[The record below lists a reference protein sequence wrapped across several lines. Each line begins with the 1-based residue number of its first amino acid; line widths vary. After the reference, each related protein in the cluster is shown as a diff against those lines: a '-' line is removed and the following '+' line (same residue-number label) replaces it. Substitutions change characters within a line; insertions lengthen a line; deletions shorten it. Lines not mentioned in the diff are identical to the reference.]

1 MPDAPN
7 PNHSEVYQLADGF
20 VETLAELDPIAAT
33 YLGVPGYDHQLTDY
47 SPDAAERS
55 ADAERTLLARIR
67 EAQPNSTGER
77 RCRET
82 VIDDISASLKRHDA
96 GMHYDGMNILHSP
109 VQSVR
114 QVFDMMPR
122 TTADDIANIIERMN
136 NVGGALDSYAQ
147 TLKEGIRLGKTA
159 SVRQTQGCISQIE
172 QWAGSDG
179 STPFFRNIADEV
191 AANADTSST
200 AKSDISTAADHATK
214 AYLRF
219 AGFLAEEY
227 LPKAR
232 VEDAVGTERYALGSL
247 SYNGIELDLLDT
259 YEWGWDQLA
268 WVRSEMQAAA
278 NAIKP
283 GATVAAAIET
293 LESDPERAVH
303 GVDEFRDWMQSLQ
316 DTTIGDMDGSHF
328 DIAEPVREI
337 QAMIAPPGGALAM
350 YYTGPSEDF
359 SRPGRTWYPT
369 GGKTS
374 FPLWREVSIAYHEGV
389 PGHHFQIATT
399 MTMSQNLSRY
409 QRLLAGSS
417 GYTEGWALYAERLMS
432 ELGYLAH
439 PDYYMGYLDAQALRS
454 VRVIIDIGMHLQLN
468 IPSASD
474 FHPGATWTPDL
485 AYEFMCD
492 NVHFPRDFVASE
504 IDRYLGLPGQAIS
517 YKVGER
523 VWLDARAEAKSHKA
537 ANFDLKAWHNSAL
550 SLGPMGLAQ
559 MKRELAATDAD

>member
-1 MPDAPN
+1 MTSVGRWIPTRRRSRKGYGLGRRRACAKRRDA
-7 PNHSEVYQLADGF
+7 YR
-20 VETLAELDPIAAT
+20 
-33 YLGVPGYDHQLTDY
+33 
-47 SPDAAERS
+47 RS
-55 ADAERTLLARIR
+55 
-67 EAQPNSTGER
+67 NS
-77 RCRET
+77 
-82 VIDDISASLKRHDA
+82 
-96 GMHYDGMNILHSP
+96 
-109 VQSVR
+109 
-114 QVFDMMPR
+114 
-122 TTADDIANIIERMN
+122 
-136 NVGGALDSYAQ
+136 GG
-147 TLKEGIRLGKTA
+147 
-159 SVRQTQGCISQIE
+159 
-172 QWAGSDG
+172 GSDG

-268 WVRSEMQAAA
+268 WVRSEMQEAA

-316 DTTIGDMDGSHF
+316 DATIEDMDGSHF

-454 VRVIIDIGMHLQLN
+454 VRVIIDIGMHLQLD
-468 IPSASD
+468 IPKASD
-474 FHPGATWTPDL
+474 FHPGATWTPEL

-523 VWLDARAEAKSHKA
+523 VWLDARAEAKSNQA